1 MKLTQAGSPRSPLR
15 GVPQAYR
22 YALDPTPAQERRLRS
37 HVGAARYAWNWG
49 LTRVK
54 ARYAAEKKWYSAED
68 LHRLW
73 NAEKKRNPELAW
85 WSENSKCVYQEAFRN
100 LDRALEDFSKSKKG
114 RRKGRRL
121 GFPRYRKKG
130 RCRDSCRFSTGV
142 MRCSGSTVTLP
153 RLGTIRT
160 HEPTEALAGKIA
172 EGKARILSATVS
184 RSAQRWF
191 VSFAVEVE
199 REVPDRHRRPR
210 TAVGLDLGIASLIT
224 AVDQRGRVIR
234 FPGPQPLRAALRRL
248 RRASRAHSRKKT
260 GSANRRKSAR
270 RLARI
275 HAQIANLRLN
285 AMHKA
290 TTWLAARYE
299 TVVVEDLNVVGM
311 LRNRRLARSL
321 ADQSFGTVRHQLGY
335 KAVWCGGRLLVAERF
350 FPSSTTC
357 SGCGTVKAKAGRAH
371 LPLRGLRPGHRPGRE
386 RCEESSALHDGL
398 GGGGIRVGP

>member
-49 LTRVK
+49 LARMK

-114 RRKGRRL
+114 LRKGRRL
-121 GFPRYRKKG
+121 GFPRSKKKG

-160 HEPTEALAGKIA
+160 HESTEALAGKIA

-184 RSAQRWF
+184 RTAQRWF
-191 VSFAVEVE
+191 VSFTVEVE
-199 REVPDRHRRPR
+199 REIPDHHRRPQ
-210 TAVGLDLGIASLIT
+210 TAVGIDLGIASLIT
-224 AVDQRGRVIR
+224 AVDHRGRVIR
-234 FPGPQPLRAALRRL
+234 FPGPKPLRAALGRL
-248 RRASRAHSRKKT
+248 RRAARAHSRKKT

-275 HAQIANLRLN
+275 HARIANLRLD
-285 AMHKA
+285 AVHKA

-299 TVVVEDLNVVGM
+299 AVVVEDLNVVGM
-311 LRNRRLARSL
+311 LRNRRLARSRPVLRDRAAPARLQDRL
-321 ADQSFGTVRHQLGY
+321 ARRT
-335 KAVWCGGRLLVAERF
+335 AA
-350 FPSSTTC
+350 
-357 SGCGTVKAKAGRAH
+357 AGRAV
-371 LPLRGLRPGHRPGRE
+371 LPQLQDVLWLRDS
-386 RCEESSALHDGL
+386 ESQGWPSAPSAVRAAAWSSTGT
-398 GGGGIRVGP
+398 